1 MATKQLSGM
10 NISYGVLSQLN
21 FFLQQGEV
29 VALMGPNGAGKSTLA
44 RIIAGLIE
52 PASGEIHLVES
63 GVERPWSDVKRWQ
76 EIGIIGQHPRRQTIG
91 ATVAEELGFG
101 LLNLG
106 HDVKAAR
113 EIVKEL
119 AFNIGLGDQLN
130 QSPATLSGGER
141 QRLVVAAV
149 LALKPSFL
157 ILDEALTMLD
167 ERAQERCLELLK
179 AQSEGMGQLWIT
191 HDPELARR
199 ADRLLV
205 MKKGRLTDVG
215 TPDKVLNDPV
225 YCEEFSIRYDDKPKT
240 KDSLNTE
247 LWKKYRQVQGEK
259 TRVEQS
265 RDTLIFSKRQE
276 IVQKDEEEE
285 GNILEW
291 KEADYSSRLK
301 ITEVIKPK
309 EFIAVLGPS
318 GAGKSTLLDSAI
330 ALIKP
335 YLGKFY
341 AFGEEASKQNINQL
355 RQRVR
360 LMLQEPGEYQIGRN
374 VYHEVFYL
382 QSRKERKVNRQAN
395 LRYLEVFDISEPQAN
410 MIQAH
415 LSGGERQRVA
425 LAATL
430 ESLPEVLLLDEPL
443 LGLDAEGR
451 SLFQSILKELKG
463 KLTLVYVTHDL
474 SEVVGLAD
482 RLWLIEEGRLKLEC
496 PESDWSRYMSHFKKA
511 GVRFSAIEV

>member
-1 MATKQLSGM
+1 MSLNQLWGTH
-10 NISYGVLSQLN
+10 IRYGIIHELN

-29 VALMGPNGAGKSTLA
+29 IALMGPNGAGKSTLA
-44 RIIAGLIE
+44 RIIAGLIK
-52 PASGEIHLVES
+52 PTSGEIRLAKS
-63 GVERPWSDVKRWQ
+63 GVEQSWLDLKRWQ
-76 EIGIIGQHPRRQTIG
+76 EIGLIGQHPRRQTIG

-106 HDVKAAR
+106 YGVKEAR

-141 QRLVVAAV
+141 QRLVIAAV
-149 LALKPSFL
+149 LALRPSFL

-167 ERAQERCLELLK
+167 ERAQEACLKLLK

-191 HDPELARR
+191 HDPELARK

-205 MKKGRLTDVG
+205 MKKGRLTDMG
-215 TPDKVLNDPV
+215 KPEKVLNDSAL
-225 YCEEFSIRYDDKPKT
+225 CEEFSIRQSEKLKPL
-240 KDSLNTE
+240 DVQSVE
-247 LWKKYRQVQGEK
+247 LWKKFEWAL
-259 TRVEQS
+259 S
-265 RDTLIFSKRQE
+265 RSGDTPILHKRQDR
-276 IVQKDEEEE
+276 VQKVEEVDE
-285 GNILEW
+285 GYVLEW
-291 KEADYSSRLK
+291 KDAHYGTRLR
-301 ITEVIKPK
+301 ITEGIKAK
-309 EFIAVLGPS
+309 EFIGVLGPS

-335 YLGKFY
+335 LKGKLL
-341 AFGEEASKQNINQL
+341 AFDEEISTQSINQL
-355 RQRVR
+355 RRNVR
-360 LMLQEPGEYQIGRN
+360 LMLQEPGEYQIGSN

-382 QSRKERKVNRQAN
+382 QSRKERKVNHQAN
-395 LRYLEVFDISEPQAN
+395 LRYLEVFDISEHQAKKA
-410 MIQAH
+410 QEQ

-425 LAATL
+425 LAAAL

-451 SLFQSILKELKG
+451 ALFQSILKELKG
-463 KLTLVYVTHDL
+463 RLTIVYVTHDL

-482 RLWLIEEGRLKLEC
+482 RLWLIDEGRLTLDC
-496 PESDWSRYMSHFKKA
+496 PGKDWPMYMNQFKKA
-511 GVRFSAIEV
+511 GVRFPVSGV

>member
-1 MATKQLSGM
+1 MSMNQLWGTH
-10 NISYGVLSQLN
+10 IGYGIIHELN
-21 FFLQQGEV
+21 FYLHQGEV
-29 VALMGPNGAGKSTLA
+29 VALMGANGAGKSTLA

-52 PASGEIHLVES
+52 PTSGEIRLVKR
-63 GVERPWSDVKRWQ
+63 GVEKSWFDLKRWQ
-76 EIGIIGQHPRRQTIG
+76 EIGLIGQHPRRQTIG

-106 HDVKAAR
+106 YGLKEAR
-113 EIVKEL
+113 EIVNEL
-119 AFNIGLGDQLN
+119 AINIGLGDQLN

-141 QRLVVAAV
+141 QRLVMAAV

-167 ERAQERCLELLK
+167 DRSQEACLKLLK

-205 MKKGRLTDVG
+205 MKKGRLTDMG
-215 TPDKVLNDPV
+215 KPEKVLNDSAL
-225 YCEEFSIRYDDKPKT
+225 CKEFSIRQSERSSTLDVQSTPILLKRG
-240 KDSLNTE
+240 DSVRKL
-247 LWKKYRQVQGEK
+247 
-259 TRVEQS
+259 
-265 RDTLIFSKRQE
+265 
-276 IVQKDEEEE
+276 EEVEE
-285 GNILEW
+285 GYVLEW
-291 KEADYSSRLK
+291 KDADYGTRLK
-301 ITEVIKPK
+301 ITENIRLK
-309 EFIAVLGPS
+309 EFIGVLGPS

-330 ALIKP
+330 ALIRP
-335 YLGKFY
+335 SAGKFL
-341 AFGEEASKQNINQL
+341 AFGEEISKQSINQL

-382 QSRKERKVNRQAN
+382 QSRKERKVNYQAN
-395 LRYLEVFDISEPQAN
+395 LRYLEIFDISENQAN
-410 MIQAH
+410 NAQEQ

-425 LAATL
+425 LAAAL

-451 SLFQSILKELKG
+451 TLFQSILKELKG
-463 KLTLVYVTHDL
+463 RLSIVYVTHDL
-474 SEVVGLAD
+474 SELVGLAD
-482 RLWLIEEGRLKLEC
+482 RLWLIEEGRLTLDCSGK
-496 PESDWSRYMSHFKKA
+496 DWSLYKNQFIKA
-511 GVRFSAIEV
+511 GVRFPISGV

>member
-1 MATKQLSGM
+1 MSLNQIWGK
-10 NISYGVLSQLN
+10 NIYSGVLSDLN

-29 VALMGPNGAGKSTLA
+29 VALMGANGAGKSTLA
-44 RIIAGLIE
+44 RILAGLIE
-52 PASGEIHLVES
+52 PAEGEIRLVKS
-63 GVERPWSDVKRWQ
+63 GVEMAWSEVKRWQ
-76 EIGIIGQHPRRQTIG
+76 EIGLIGQHPRRQTIG

-106 HDVKAAR
+106 YGIKETR
-113 EIVKEL
+113 GLVKEL
-119 AFNIGLGDQLN
+119 ALEIGLGDQLN

-141 QRLVVAAV
+141 QRLVLAAI
-149 LALKPSFL
+149 LAIKPSFL

-167 ERAQERCLELLK
+167 ERAQEKCLKMLE
-179 AQSEGMGQLWIT
+179 AQSKDMGQLWIT

-215 TPDKVLNDPV
+215 SPDKMLNNPA
-225 YCEEFSIRYDDKPKT
+225 YCKEFSIRSDGK
-240 KDSLNTE
+240 L
-247 LWKKYRQVQGEK
+247 GG
-259 TRVEQS
+259 
-265 RDTLIFSKRQE
+265 TLIFSTKHEKVQE
-276 IVQKDEEEE
+276 IE
-285 GNILEW
+285 GDYVLEW
-291 KEADYSSRLK
+291 KEACYNSRLE
-301 ITEVIKPK
+301 ITEEIQPE

-330 ALIKP
+330 ALIRP
-335 YLGKFY
+335 SEGKLL
-341 AFGEEASKQNINQL
+341 AFGKEVSRRNINQL

-382 QSRKERKVNRQAN
+382 QSSKTRKVNREVN
-395 LRYLEVFDISEPQAN
+395 LRYLGTFGILERHAN
-410 MIQAH
+410 SVQEH

-425 LAATL
+425 LAAAL

-463 KLTLVYVTHDL
+463 KLTIVYVTHDL
-474 SEVVGLAD
+474 SEVIGLAD

-496 PESDWSRYMSHFKKA
+496 SESDWLRYKDIFQEA
-511 GVRFSAIEV
+511 GVRSPSYEV

>member
-1 MATKQLSGM
+1 MPMNQLSGM
-10 NISYGVLSQLN
+10 NINYGVLSEVN
-21 FFLQQGEV
+21 FFLQQGEA

-44 RIIAGLIE
+44 RIIAGLIK
-52 PASGEIHLVES
+52 PTSGEIRLVKS

-101 LLNLG
+101 ILNLG
-106 HDVKAAR
+106 YGVKEAR

-167 ERAQERCLELLK
+167 ERAQERCLELLG

-215 TPDKVLNDPV
+215 TPDKALNDPV
-225 YCEEFSIRYDDKPKT
+225 YCEAFSIRYDGKPKT
-240 KDSLNTE
+240 RDSQNTE
-247 LWKKYRQVQGEK
+247 LRNEFRQVQDEK
-259 TRVEQS
+259 ARIEQLGGTPILS
-265 RDTLIFSKRQE
+265 TKQEEVQE
-276 IVQKDEEEE
+276 IE
-285 GNILEW
+285 GDYVLEW
-291 KEADYSSRLK
+291 KEACYNSRLK
-301 ITEVIKPK
+301 ITEEIQPK
-309 EFIAVLGPS
+309 EFIAVLGSS

-330 ALIKP
+330 ALISP
-335 YLGKFY
+335 SEGKLL
-341 AFGEEASKQNINQL
+341 AFGKEVSRQNINQL

-382 QSRKERKVNRQAN
+382 QSRKERKVNHQAN
-395 LRYLEVFDISEPQAN
+395 LRYLEVFDISEHQAN
-410 MIQAH
+410 RVQEH

-425 LAATL
+425 LAAAL

-451 SLFQSILKELKG
+451 SLFQSILQELKG
-463 KLTLVYVTHDL
+463 KLTIVYVTHDV
-474 SEVVGLAD
+474 SEVIGLAD
-482 RLWLIEEGRLKLEC
+482 RLWLIKEGRLKLEC
-496 PESDWSRYMSHFKKA
+496 PESDWLRYKDIFNEA
-511 GVRFSAIEV
+511 GVRSPSNEV

>member
-1 MATKQLSGM
+1 MNQLWGTH
-10 NISYGVLSQLN
+10 ISYGIIHELN
-21 FFLQQGEV
+21 FYLHQGEV
-29 VALMGPNGAGKSTLA
+29 VALMGANGAGKSTLA

-52 PASGEIHLVES
+52 PTSGEIRLVKS
-63 GVERPWSDVKRWQ
+63 GVETSWFDLKRWQ
-76 EIGIIGQHPRRQTIG
+76 EIGLIGQHPRRQTIG

-106 HDVKAAR
+106 YGLKEAR
-113 EIVKEL
+113 EIVNEL
-119 AFNIGLGDQLN
+119 AINIGLGDQLN

-141 QRLVVAAV
+141 QRLVMAAV

-167 ERAQERCLELLK
+167 DRSQEACLKLLK

-205 MKKGRLTDVG
+205 MKKGRLTDMG
-215 TPDKVLNDPV
+215 KPEKALNDSAL
-225 YCEEFSIRYDDKPKT
+225 CKEFSIRQSERLSTLDVQ
-240 KDSLNTE
+240 SVE
-247 LWKKYRQVQGEK
+247 LWRKFERALSRRVG
-259 TRVEQS
+259 VEQS
-265 RDTLIFSKRQE
+265 GDTPILLKRGDS
-276 IVQKDEEEE
+276 VQKPGEVEE
-285 GNILEW
+285 GYVLEW
-291 KEADYSSRLK
+291 KDADYGTRLK
-301 ITEVIKPK
+301 ITEKIRLK
-309 EFIAVLGPS
+309 EFIGVLGPS

-330 ALIKP
+330 ALIRP
-335 YLGKFY
+335 SAGKFL
-341 AFGEEASKQNINQL
+341 AFGEEISKQSINQL

-382 QSRKERKVNRQAN
+382 QSRKERKVNHQAN
-395 LRYLEVFDISEPQAN
+395 LRYLEIFDISERQAN
-410 MIQAH
+410 NAQEQ

-425 LAATL
+425 LAAAL

-451 SLFQSILKELKG
+451 ALFQSILKELKG
-463 KLTLVYVTHDL
+463 RLIIVYVTHDL

-482 RLWLIEEGRLKLEC
+482 RLWLIDEGRLTLDC
-496 PESDWSRYMSHFKKA
+496 PGKDWPMYMNQFKKA
-511 GVRFSAIEV
+511 GVRFPVSGV

>member
-1 MATKQLSGM
+1 MPMNQLSVM
-10 NISYGVLSQLN
+10 NISYGVLSEVN
-21 FFLQQGEV
+21 FSLQQGEV
-29 VALMGPNGAGKSTLA
+29 VALMGPNAAGKSTLA
-44 RIIAGLIE
+44 RIIAGLIQ
-52 PASGEIHLVES
+52 PTSGKIRLIKGE
-63 GVERPWSDVKRWQ
+63 VERPWTDLKRWQ

-106 HDVKAAR
+106 YGVKEAR

-119 AFNIGLGDQLN
+119 AFNIGLGDHLN

-141 QRLVVAAV
+141 QRLVLAAV

-167 ERAQERCLELLK
+167 ERAQEKCLKLLG

-205 MKKGRLTDVG
+205 MKKESLTDVG
-215 TPDKVLNDPV
+215 SPEKVLNNPA
-225 YCEEFSIRYDDKPKT
+225 YCKEFAIRYDSK
-240 KDSLNTE
+240 LI
-247 LWKKYRQVQGEK
+247 RQVQDEK
-259 TRVEQS
+259 ARIEQWGG
-265 RDTLIFSKRQE
+265 TLILSTKQE
-276 IVQKDEEEE
+276 NVQDIE
-285 GNILEW
+285 GDYVLEW
-291 KEADYSSRLK
+291 KEACYTSRLK
-301 ITEVIKPK
+301 ITEEIQPK
-309 EFIAVLGPS
+309 EFIAVLGSS

-330 ALIKP
+330 ALIRP
-335 YLGKFY
+335 SEGKLL
-341 AFGEEASKQNINQL
+341 AFGKEVSRQNINQL

-382 QSRKERKVNRQAN
+382 QSSKTRKVNREVN
-395 LRYLEVFDISEPQAN
+395 LRYLETYNISEHHAN
-410 MIQAH
+410 RVQEH

-425 LAATL
+425 LAAAL

-451 SLFQSILKELKG
+451 LLFQSILQELKG
-463 KLTLVYVTHDL
+463 KLTIVYVTHDV
-474 SEVVGLAD
+474 SEVIGLAD

-496 PESDWSRYMSHFKKA
+496 PESDWLRYKGIFNEA
-511 GVRFSAIEV
+511 GVRCPSNEV

>member
-1 MATKQLSGM
+1 MATNQLSGT
-10 NISYGVLSQLN
+10 NISYGVLSGVN
-21 FFLQQGEV
+21 VFLQQGEV

-44 RIIAGLIE
+44 QIIAGLIE
-52 PASGEIHLVES
+52 PTSGEIRLVKS
-63 GVERPWSDVKRWQ
+63 GVEKPWSNVKRWQ

-106 HDVKAAR
+106 YGVKEAR
-113 EIVKEL
+113 KVVKEL
-119 AFNIGLGDQLN
+119 AFNIGLDDQLN

-141 QRLVVAAV
+141 QRLVVAAI

-167 ERAQERCLELLK
+167 ERAQERCLELLR

-205 MKKGRLTDVG
+205 MKKGRLKDVG
-215 TPDKVLNDPV
+215 TPDKVLNDPA
-225 YCEEFSIRYDDKPKT
+225 YCEEFSIRSDDKPKT
-240 KDSLNTE
+240 SHPLTLE
-247 LWKKYRQVQGEK
+247 LWKKFTLNQGEK
-259 TRVEQS
+259 SGVEQTG
-265 RDTLIFSKRQE
+265 DTPIFMSKQG
-276 IVQKDEEEE
+276 IVQKIEE
-285 GNILEW
+285 GYVLEW
-291 KEADYSSRLK
+291 RETDYDSRLK
-301 ITEVIKPK
+301 ITEGIKPK

-335 YLGKFY
+335 SAGKLL
-341 AFGEEASKQNINQL
+341 AFGEGVSKQNIDRL
-355 RQRVR
+355 RRRVR
-360 LMLQEPGEYQIGRN
+360 LMLQEPGEYQIGKE
-374 VYHEVFYL
+374 VYDEVFYL
-382 QSRKERKVNRQAN
+382 QSRKTRKLNHQAN
-395 LRYLEVFDISEPQAN
+395 LRYLEVFGISEHQAQ
-410 MIQAH
+410 MIPEH

-425 LAATL
+425 LAAAL
-430 ESLPEVLLLDEPL
+430 ESLPEMLLLDEPL

-451 SLFQSILKELKG
+451 SLFQSLLKELKG

-474 SEVVGLAD
+474 AEVVGLAD
-482 RLWLIEEGRLKLEC
+482 RLWLIEEGRLLLEC
-496 PESDWSRYMSHFKKA
+496 PESDWSRYKSYFKKA
-511 GVRFSAIEV
+511 GVRFPANEV

>member
-1 MATKQLSGM
+1 MLINQLSGT
-10 NISYGVLSQLN
+10 NISYGVLSEVN

-44 RIIAGLIE
+44 RILVGLIK
-52 PASGEIHLVES
+52 PTHGEICLVKS
-63 GVERPWSDVKRWQ
+63 GVERPWSEVKRWQ

-106 HDVKAAR
+106 YGLKEAR

-119 AFNIGLGDQLN
+119 AYNIGLGDQLN

-167 ERAQERCLELLK
+167 ERAQERCLKLLG
-179 AQSEGMGQLWIT
+179 AQSGGMGQLWIT

-205 MKKGRLTDVG
+205 MKKGRLTEVG
-215 TPDKVLNDPV
+215 KPDKVLNDPV
-225 YCEEFSIRYDDKPKT
+225 YCEEFSIRFDNKT
-240 KDSLNTE
+240 KTYASLDKE
-247 LWKKYRQVQGEK
+247 LGEKFRKVQGEK
-259 TRVEQS
+259 ARIEQS
-265 RDTLIFSKRQE
+265 GDSNSSKRQE
-276 IVQKDEEEE
+276 KAQKDEEDK
-285 GNILEW
+285 GYVLEW
-291 KEADYSSRLK
+291 KEVNYGSRLK
-301 ITEVIKPK
+301 INKEIKPK
-309 EFIAVLGPS
+309 EFLGVLGPS

-335 YLGKFY
+335 SEGKLL
-341 AFGEEASKQNINQL
+341 AFGEEVTKQNINRL

-382 QSRKERKVNRQAN
+382 QSREERKVNRQVN
-395 LRYLEVFDISEPQAN
+395 LKYLEVFDISEHQAN
-410 MIQAH
+410 RVQEQ

-425 LAATL
+425 VAAAL

-451 SLFQSILKELKG
+451 SLFQSILMELKG
-463 KLTLVYVTHDL
+463 KLTIVYVTHDL

-482 RLWLIEEGRLKLEC
+482 RLWLIEEGKLKLEC
-496 PESDWSRYMSHFKKA
+496 SERDWLRYKSHFKKA
-511 GVRFSAIEV
+511 GVRFPANQV